1 MRPKRTCRRGLRLL
15 TEPDR
20 QEVESLFRRYG
31 KGVGSYVLTR
41 TRNRELAESITASV
55 FLIVVRRFDQCQG
68 NRVAWLWSIVRTEL
82 ARHFRDQKPH
92 GPLGADIQDP
102 GAGPTSRIEE
112 TEMSGRVRAAL
123 EQLGEP
129 SHSLIY
135 LKFFLDMSNSDIAEV
150 LEMTAANV
158 GVTCHRAVNRMR
170 ELMNQEQPTAV

>member
-1 MRPKRTCRRGLRLL
+1 ML

-20 QEVESLFRRYG
+20 QQVESLFRRYG

-41 TRNRELAESITASV
+41 TRNRELAESITANV

-82 ARHFRDQKPH
+82 ARHFRDQKAH

-102 GAGPTSRIEE
+102 GAGPSARIEVN
-112 TEMSGRVRAAL
+112 EMSDKVRAAL
-123 EQLGEP
+123 ELLGEP
-129 SHSLIY
+129 AHSLIY
-135 LKFFLDMSNSDIAEV
+135 LKFFLDMSNTDIAEV

-158 GVTCHRAVNRMR
+158 GVTCHRAVSRLR
-170 ELMNQEQPTAV
+170 QLMNQDQPTAV